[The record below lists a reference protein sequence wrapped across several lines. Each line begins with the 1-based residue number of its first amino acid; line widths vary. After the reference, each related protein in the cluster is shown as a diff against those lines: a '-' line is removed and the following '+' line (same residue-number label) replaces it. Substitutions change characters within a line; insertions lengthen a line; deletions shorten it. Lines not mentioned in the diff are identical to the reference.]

1 MYSYDR
7 RAARPIPVDKG
18 QALKLAQRIVRE
30 LPAELRFRPEDMA
43 GPINQARGYRA
54 GWVLPAGTFLTT
66 DVKGDTIEV
75 PVRVKFQ
82 ALEGWGVRRWV
93 AGGGI
98 DTRFFGGRSYG
109 SKLALDLYLNSN
121 AVVHNLLDHLDEV
134 EDELFSVIIH
144 EATHLRDL
152 LKHEYA
158 ADEAGSEDY
167 YNAPTEVR
175 AFMQQTADEAL
186 KEADRLGKTS
196 GGWIL
201 GPEPTSEMIDS
212 LLEKSKT
219 WERIRKQ
226 LTPANGKLILRGVA
240 RVLQNEWPNLR
251 AKYKKDDWP

>member
-1 MYSYDR
+1 MYTYDR

-30 LPAELRFRPEDMA
+30 LPAELHFRPEDMA

-66 DVKGDTIEV
+66 DMKGETVEV
-75 PVRVKFQ
+75 PVRVRFE
-82 ALEGWGVRRWV
+82 AMEGWGVRRWV

-98 DTRFFGGRSYG
+98 DTRFNGGRSYG
-109 SKLALDLYLNSN
+109 TKMAMNLYINSN
-121 AVVHNLLDHLDEV
+121 AQVQALLDHLDKV

-144 EATHLRDL
+144 ESTHLRDL

-158 ADEAGSEDY
+158 ADEAGGDQY

-175 AFMQQTADEAL
+175 AFMQQTADETL
-186 KEADRLGKTS
+186 READRLGKSS

-201 GPEPTSEMIDS
+201 GPEPSGEMVDS
-212 LLEKSKT
+212 LLEKSGT
-219 WERIRKQ
+219 WDRIRKE
-226 LTPANGKLILRGVA
+226 LTPANARLVLRGVT
-240 RVLQNEWPNLR
+240 RVLQDEWPKLR
-251 AKYKKDDWP
+251 AKYKDDDL

>member
-7 RAARPIPVDKG
+7 RAARPIVVDKG
-18 QALKLAQRIVRE
+18 QALRLAKRIVRE
-30 LPAELRFRPEDMA
+30 LPSEFKFRPEDMA
-43 GPINQARGYRA
+43 GPINRARGYRA

-66 DVKGDTIEV
+66 DVKGEQVEV
-75 PVRVKFQ
+75 PVRVQFQ

-98 DTRFFGGRSYG
+98 DTRFFGRGPG
-109 SKLALDLYLNSN
+109 SKLALNLYINSN
-121 AVVHNLLDHLDEV
+121 AVVQNLLDHLDGV
-134 EDELFSVIIH
+134 EEELFSVIIH
-144 EATHLRDL
+144 EVTHLRDL
-152 LKHEYA
+152 LRHEYA
-158 ADEAGSEDY
+158 ADEAGGEAY

-186 KEADRLGKTS
+186 QEADRLGKAS

-212 LLEKSKT
+212 LLEKSGT
-219 WERIRKQ
+219 WDRIRKQ

-240 RVLQNEWPNLR
+240 RALQDEWPKLR
-251 AKYKKDDWP
+251 AKYKEDDELV